1 MRNLW
6 QTSIVGGI
14 LAALISTG
22 FMLLLDNEP
31 VIYSI
36 ISGLLVGLATVFGL
50 FFAFKK
56 GVGKS
61 GC

>member
-6 QTSIVGGI
+6 LSSIIGGI
-14 LAALISTG
+14 LAAFISTA
-22 FMLLLDNEP
+22 FMLFLDNEP
-31 VIYSI
+31 VIYSV

-56 GVGKS
+56 GFGKS